1 MREGATDHYPP
12 ESALGVPGVD
22 QDAVPRA
29 VGRVLEQNQLPFL
42 SDPAARVVVLNGHLL
57 HPERVHEQVGDAA
70 EGVDQAAEELHPLG
84 GRWGGPTTFPLSL
97 EENGV
102 LGQPGAVSHA
112 HLTTPG
118 SFLHGHPAGSPP
130 ALAPG
135 SGPGGTW
142 KEGGEKKEKLIQGM
156 ANEASDGIETILIDL
171 KPS

>member
-1 MREGATDHYPP
+1 MGEGATDHYPP

-22 QDAVPRA
+22 QDAVPCA

-57 HPERVHEQVGDAA
+57 HPERVHTPVGDAA

-84 GRWGGPTTFPLSL
+84 GRWRGPTTFPLSL

-102 LGQPGAVSHA
+102 SGQPGAVSHA
-112 HLTTPG
+112 HLTTRG

-130 ALAPG
+130 ALSPG
-135 SGPGGTW
+135 SWAWRDLERRGGN
-142 KEGGEKKEKLIQGM
+142 KEKQH
-156 ANEASDGIETILIDL
+156 
-171 KPS
+171 